1 MSRRRPAPSQ
11 QTLEA
16 ERQVLEMR
24 RAGIGIADIARRLN
38 IPKSTAMSR
47 YKAGMARTLRQPA
60 NEIREPETDRL
71 DRLQVGLWAAAVRG
85 DLGSIDR
92 VLRIM
97 ERRARLLGLDHADGI
112 AERALRIE
120 QDKARLVAIAF
131 GRALDAVQL
140 TPEQRETMTQVLLQE
155 LTAIGELD
163 PEQAETDT

>member
-1 MSRRRPAPSQ
+1 
-11 QTLEA
+11 
-16 ERQVLEMR
+16 
-24 RAGIGIADIARRLN
+24 
-38 IPKSTAMSR
+38 
-47 YKAGMARTLRQPA
+47 
-60 NEIREPETDRL
+60 
-71 DRLQVGLWAAAVRG
+71 
-85 DLGSIDR
+85 
-92 VLRIM
+92 M